1 MTDKK
6 TACLL
11 FAALFSALLVLFGTF
26 YGFVN
31 SQAQDQALVGFWNF
45 DEGSG
50 GMAYDSS
57 GHGNNGTVYG
67 AAWASGKWDG
77 ALHFDG
83 DGDYV
88 NCGND
93 ETLDPTEAATIEA
106 WVFLDQLPS
115 TAGHIMEIA
124 SRSGSG
130 TDLDLQIETDNRFKF
145 FVGPGA
151 PNVAV
156 SNTVA
161 QANRWYHVAGTY
173 VANRTVSIYINGV
186 LEKTTPISIA
196 RNTNVYDFC
205 IGQSCYWY
213 GRFFNGT
220 IDEVKIYSRALTP
233 EEIWAEYASVRPSI
247 WCQSALMDVGQS
259 QNFTSET
266 RGGTQPYS
274 YQWYLNETPVA
285 GATGASW
292 TFIPTS
298 IGYYIVYLKV
308 LDVIGTVG
316 VSTKVTVNVN
326 EAPSVSIS
334 PESAVMDVGQSKEFA
349 SSISGGTAP
358 YSYQWYLDGAAVSG
372 ANSQTWVFTP
382 ASLARYNIYLKVTD
396 AVGVTA
402 LSSTV
407 EVNVNEA
414 PSVSI
419 SPESAVMDVGQSKEF
434 ASSISGGTAPYSY
447 QWYLD

>member
-1 MTDKK
+1 MTDRK

-11 FAALFSALLVLFGTF
+11 FAVLFSALLVPLGTF

-31 SQAQDQALVGFWNF
+31 GEAQDQALVGFWNF
-45 DEGSG
+45 DDGSG
-50 GMAYDSS
+50 GIAYDSS

-67 AAWASGKWDG
+67 AAWGNGKWDG

-173 VANRTVSIYINGV
+173 VANKTVSIYINGV

-205 IGQSCYWY
+205 IGQSCYWP

-220 IDEVKIYSRALTP
+220 IDEVKIYSRALTS
-233 EEIWAEYASVRPSI
+233 EEIWAEYASVRTSI
-247 WCQSALMDVGQS
+247 SFQSAVMDVGQS

-266 RGGTQPYS
+266 LGGTPPYHH
-274 YQWYLNETPVA
+274 
-285 GATGASW
+285 
-292 TFIPTS
+292 
-298 IGYYIVYLKV
+298 
-308 LDVIGTVG
+308 
-316 VSTKVTVNVN
+316 
-326 EAPSVSIS
+326 
-334 PESAVMDVGQSKEFA
+334 
-349 SSISGGTAP
+349 
-358 YSYQWYLDGAAVSG
+358 QWYLDGAAVLG
-372 ANSQTWVFTP
+372 ANGQTWVFT
-382 ASLARYNIYLKVTD
+382 AQSAGSFTVHLNVTD
-396 AVGVTA
+396 SAGFDTKSNTAAVIINPLPSVIISPSTA
-402 LSSTV
+402 SIEVNQSIHFTSTV
-407 EVNVNEA
+407 
-414 PSVSI
+414 
-419 SPESAVMDVGQSKEF
+419 
-434 ASSISGGTAPYSY
+434 SGGTSPYEY
-447 QWYLD
+447 QWYLNGTKVIGATSSNWTFTPTSTGVHTVHLDVTDGAGTVASSQASIVSASPSPLLFQTPVGIATALGLVALVAVAVIIVYRRR